1 MLDEVIQPVDLPRWQ
16 ERLDSVVMHP
26 VIGLIALFTILL
38 VIFQAVFAWAEPVKD
53 LITLAKD
60 ALSETVSLHM
70 PAGVLKNFL
79 IQGLIEGVGAVV
91 VFLPQIIILFF
102 FILVLEDT
110 GYLTRAA
117 FLLDRPMQEKQAQQ
131 AKAQSKIGEIFLAE
145 NAKKDGITVTESG
158 LQYEIITTGTGTKP
172 TAQSR
177 VKTHY
182 HGTLI
187 DGTVFD
193 SSVQRG
199 EPIDFPVGGVIAGW
213 TEALQL
219 MPVGSKWRLYIPH
232 NLAYGERGAGPTIA
246 PYSALIFDVELL
258 DIVG

>member
-1 MLDEVIQPVDLPRWQ
+1 MSDKYTTIELRASYGVGRQMGEQLASNPFDGVDA
-16 ERLDSVVMHP
+16 E
-26 VIGLIALFTILL
+26 
-38 VIFQAVFAWAEPVKD
+38 AVAQGV
-53 LITLAKD
+53 LD
-60 ALSETVSLHM
+60 ALNGKDSQVARPE
-70 PAGVLKNFL
+70 
-79 IQGLIEGVGAVV
+79 
-91 VFLPQIIILFF
+91 
-102 FILVLEDT
+102 LEEAFRT
-110 GYLTRAA
+110 IGTR
-117 FLLDRPMQEKQAQQ
+117 MQEKQAHQ
-131 AKAQSKIGEIFLAE
+131 ATAQSKTGEIFLAE
-145 NAKKDGITVTESG
+145 NARKDGITVTESG
-158 LQYEIITTGTGTKP
+158 LQYEIITAGTGAKP
-172 TAQSR
+172 TAQSH

-232 NLAYGERGAGPTIA
+232 DLAYGERGAGPTIA